1 MTWNI
6 PMCLLTNESYMYI
19 WRDGR
24 NEEEPNNWESIFGGS
39 AWQYDETTGQYYLH
53 LFSKK
58 QPDLNW
64 ANAEVRK
71 SIYQMMNW
79 WMDKGIDGFR
89 VDAISPAGSNMNQ
102 RFVCKLVQW
111 RIFIYNIPI
120 QVCIRSDIEM
130 EYNYTDSLKTRLR
143 RIEGQVRGVLRLMD
157 EGKPCKEV
165 VAQLSAVRNASDKA
179 LAQMVAENLQQCIM
193 AEQESGNKDTDKL
206 VKEAIEL
213 LVKSR

>member
-1 MTWNI
+1 
-6 PMCLLTNESYMYI
+6 
-19 WRDGR
+19 
-24 NEEEPNNWESIFGGS
+24 
-39 AWQYDETTGQYYLH
+39 
-53 LFSKK
+53 
-58 QPDLNW
+58 
-64 ANAEVRK
+64 
-71 SIYQMMNW
+71 
-79 WMDKGIDGFR
+79 
-89 VDAISPAGSNMNQ
+89 
-102 RFVCKLVQW
+102 
-111 RIFIYNIPI
+111 
-120 QVCIRSDIEM
+120 M

-193 AEQESGNKDTDKL
+193 AEQEAGNKDTDKL